1 MIIKYLLKA
10 LSALVN
16 QFSLSDGTDFRD
28 ETNASAPD
36 RDGINYL
43 NVSPI
48 SGWLPRRRKRT
59 FDLFPKSI
67 IMATFCLLTFV
78 VPLEALGATA
88 PTTQATNVAFSAISG
103 TGATISWTNGNG
115 ARRAVFVLAGS
126 AGTPAPVNNTTYTA
140 NTTFGSG
147 TQIGATGWYCVYAN
161 TGNNVTISGLNPGTT
176 YRVMVV
182 EYNTGGGAPTP
193 AYQTATN
200 ATNPANFT
208 TLPTLSNLVLSSG
221 ALTPAF
227 ATTTITYTQN
237 VPFATSSVTVTPTLR
252 TPGNV
257 GSTITVNGTAV
268 ASGVASGSIALNVG
282 SNVITTVV
290 TAGDGVTTDTYTVT
304 ITRAAPTLSYTG
316 SPYTY
321 VTGFAITAL
330 NPTATATPTG
340 YSISPGLP
348 SGLSFDTSTGIISG
362 TPSATSS
369 ATIYTVTANYSGGET
384 ATTTINIQVN
394 ATSTLTIT
402 ATNITQTYG
411 SVDVS
416 GVSFTYSGFVGTDD
430 ASSMIVVPSISTTA
444 TSSSG
449 AGTYPITVGGGQAPA
464 YYTIVY
470 VQGTFTINKA
480 NLNIVATG
488 PPKAAGATVTSPIS
502 STAYFTASG
511 LIGSE
516 TITSVTLTYSNAGS
530 QAAGAAYSVTPS
542 AAVGANGFSTANYN
556 ITYTLYNGQCGQ
568 NYTWTGTTNTTWS
581 TTTNWS
587 PNGLPGTNDNVFIP
601 ATTTKPTVTAST
613 NINTIT
619 FTGTSTLTVNTGV
632 NILFYNGFTVSSGV
646 TATLN
651 MVSTSSQIQVGNNT
665 SHAIMDN
672 LGTLTVNGGI
682 VFINYGLNYIYN
694 ETNAVMTFHGGNTLN
709 IGGTSG
715 QFAFQNNGFFFAG
728 TSNSACTLNIVNSQS
743 FINGATGNFYL
754 GSTSSINFLDATAHD
769 SHFSNTLGGNFTI
782 QSDSYGTGSIG
793 KIPLNASRP
802 NSFDGLFTVERYLS
816 AKRAYRL
823 IASPV
828 YAATSGSNKVYSLNY
843 VQNSAYITGTNAAG
857 GFDKVTSGPTLYLYR
872 EDVGY
877 SNTTFI
883 SGNYQSINNLT
894 AGNNATPTYKF
905 DVTAGSY
912 SIPVSNGFLFFF
924 RGNNAD
930 GTVAQETVTSWPA
943 TAVTMSTTGSLTQ
956 QQVVFRDWYTPGS
969 NLLGYSNPNV
979 MAQGFNM
986 AGNPYACS
994 IDWETSQN
1002 ASTTTGIYALN
1013 LSPYIYELNPQTGNF
1028 DTYGKGGLSTNNGT
1042 RTIMSG
1048 QGFFVLAL
1056 NGSGQLI
1063 FNEGAKSTTLQ
1074 NTGMNL
1080 FMGQPA
1086 DVLAN
1091 NQSLRLQILKDTINK
1106 DDIVI
1111 SFNANAKP
1119 ALDMTED
1126 APYKMGSGKV
1136 NIATMSSDNYPLA
1149 VNKLPL
1155 AKQGQTIAMRVGA
1168 STSGT
1173 YKLNMTEIKGIPKLY
1188 DVWLQDHLR
1197 KDSND
1202 MRVNTSYIFD
1212 VDKTDT
1218 NTYGTNRFS
1227 IVIRQNPAYAYRLLD
1242 FNANKIANTK
1252 QVQVVWDTKY
1262 EENYTNFT
1270 VERSVDGGKTFDVLG
1285 GVPATG
1291 AGNYG
1296 FVDKSPA
1303 SGMNLYRLKQEDINN
1318 NITYSKIVPIGYS
1331 AMSNNLA
1338 KGGISVYPNP
1348 LSSKINLSI
1357 ATPVTPASSS
1367 YNIMISNSYGTMLK
1381 SVTSTQPT
1389 WQGDVS
1395 SWLPGTYMVKVFD
1408 TKTQSL
1414 VGTTK
1419 FIKL

>member
-59 FDLFPKSI
+59 FDLLPKSI
-67 IMATFCLLTFV
+67 IMVLVLIV
-78 VPLEALGATA
+78 
-88 PTTQATNVAFSAISG
+88 FSSAKLMAAI
-103 TGATISWTNGNG
+103 T
-115 ARRAVFVLAGS
+115 V
-126 AGTPAPVNNTTYTA
+126 
-140 NTTFGSG
+140 
-147 TQIGATGWYCVYAN
+147 
-161 TGNNVTISGLNPGTT
+161 
-176 YRVMVV
+176 
-182 EYNTGGGAPTP
+182 TGGT
-193 AYQTATN
+193 
-200 ATNPANFT
+200 FT
-208 TLPTLSNLVLSSG
+208 V
-221 ALTPAF
+221 
-227 ATTTITYTQN
+227 TTITYGTVAGAPN
-237 VPFATSSVTVTPTLR
+237 SFTVTGTGLTANIVIAAPPAGFEMSTSSTGPFATTSITLTQTGGNVPATPIYIRLSATATAGTHNGTMNVTSTGQTTRTVTINNSTVNKLAI
-252 TPGNV
+252 TVSGATASDKVYNGNTTAAVSGGTFSGVINGDVVSLNAAGTFASANV
-257 GSTITVNGTAV
+257 GSG
-268 ASGVASGSIALNVG
+268 IA
-282 SNVITTVV
+282 V
-290 TAGDGVTTDTYTVT
+290 TATLTGAGAGNYTLT
-304 ITRAAPTLSYTG
+304 
-316 SPYTY
+316 
-321 VTGFAITAL
+321 
-330 NPTATATPTG
+330 
-340 YSISPGLP
+340 SPGLTANITGAPLTVTATGP
-348 SGLSFDTSTGIISG
+348 SKSFGQALSAGTSSTNFTASGMVGTQTVTSVTLTPDAAGISTSTPQGAG
-362 TPSATSS
+362 YVVTPSAPTGGNGFLASNYNI
-369 ATIYTVTANYSGGET
+369 TFNDYNGTVTGA
-384 ATTTINIQVN
+384 I
-394 ATSTLTIT
+394 LTIT

-411 SVDVS
+411 AVDLSVVA
-416 GVSFTYSGFVGTDD
+416 FTYSGFINGDN
-430 ASSMIVVPSISTTA
+430 ASNMIVVPSISTTA
-444 TSSSG
+444 TTASG

-464 YYTIVY
+464 YYTVVY
-470 VQGTFTINKA
+470 VSGTFTISKA

-488 PPKAAGATVTSPIS
+488 PPKAAGTTVTSPIS

-587 PNGLPGTNDNVFIP
+587 PNGTPGTNDNVFIP

-619 FTGTSTLTVNTGV
+619 FTGSSTLTVNTGV
-632 NILFYNGFTVSSGV
+632 NILFYNGFTVNSGV

-651 MVSTSSQIQVGNNT
+651 MVSTNSQIQVGNNT

-894 AGNNATPTYKF
+894 AGNNSTPTYTF
-905 DVTAGSY
+905 DVTGGSY

-943 TAVTMSTTGSLTQ
+943 TAATMSTTGSLTQ

-994 IDWETSQN
+994 IDWETSQS

-1028 DTYGKGGLSTNNGT
+1028 DTYGKGGISTNNGT

-1119 ALDMTED
+1119 VLDMTED

-1155 AKQGQTIAMRVGA
+1155 AKQGQTIAVRVGA

-1218 NTYGTNRFS
+1218 NTYGTKRFS

-1296 FVDKSPA
+1296 FVDKSPG

-1331 AMSNNLA
+1331 ANSNNLA

-1357 ATPVTPASSS
+1357 AAPVTPASSS

-1381 SVTSTQPT
+1381 TVTSTQPT